1 MLLRWQW
8 NVILALL
15 IFLLLIAVYVIG
27 YYLGQQSAVATCVNC
42 HVHLKINDVMTHANI
57 TQNST

>member
-8 NVILALL
+8 NVIIALL

-27 YYLGQQSAVATCVNC
+27 YYLGQQSVADCVNC
-42 HVHLKINDVMTHANI
+42 HVHYKDVITHAVNI